1 MLPVAHVLMRRL
13 IHKALD
19 PPIFQATRFIGEP
32 VRCTINQTTATLT
45 IMLMSIAIRTVIR
58 MNTGTG
64 RTAVRTRIRIPI
76 RTIISTTP
84 TMPTTLRMRLARRT
98 IMITMT
104 RQRPVLLQKALSP
117 TLGPRTEGG

>member
-1 MLPVAHVLMRRL
+1 MRRL

-32 VRCTINQTTATLT
+32 VRCTIKQTTATLT

-58 MNTGTG
+58 MNTGMGTACIPI